1 MVMYAE
7 GAGEQVAAL
16 ATATGREQEL
26 DVQSLWGEKVADHG
40 GEAAG
45 YEHYQQQQEEA
56 AAVEYSGA
64 FAQQPVAPSL
74 QPEQQQSAPDGA
86 QHAAYFEEDVY
97 AHGGAVALDPA
108 FPVGESGEGDVVAQR
123 QQQAFAAGDAQ
134 YTEQGLFVA
143 QQQQQQQE
151 EEEEAADDASSR
163 SVRVHKDARGS
174 EGRQYRG
181 RRRHNH
187 TGDSSSARVGADV

>member
-74 QPEQQQSAPDGA
+74 QPEQQQSASPDGA

-151 EEEEAADDASSR
+151 EEEAADDASSR